1 MYCHVAIKVHLRGIG
16 HDHRASVSL
25 PPSVR
30 DAFLKLIANRLSG
43 YPEQARGVGLVY
55 RIAAEVQRDF
65 LKAGPI
71 AVGRKY
77 SRSQP
82 LRQGQR
88 RL

>member
-1 MYCHVAIKVHLRGIG
+1 
-16 HDHRASVSL
+16 
-25 PPSVR
+25 VR

-43 YPEQARGVGLVY
+43 
-55 RIAAEVQRDF
+55 EVQRDF